1 MPSADFVPSGHG
13 ERGSFVETSGYFT
26 DPPANGASLPE
37 WTEGAP
43 YEPPTVPVQDEQLP
57 GGISYASYSPLDGPS
72 PFTDTPSF
80 DGAQALTPIN
90 EVAGFAPADTVPT
103 FVPSAL
109 DAAAEAAAQAYAPV
123 PAASPSSALP
133 PLTAPPA
140 PPVPPD
146 DAHAG
151 VGIHA
156 PEGQEF
162 PVNGAAYQQPK
173 LVAELSL
180 TELLVTVLERNAS
193 DLHLTA
199 GARPTIRLNGS
210 LSPLEDR
217 PVLTPPVLQ
226 QMMYEILTQ
235 RQRERFEEELEL
247 DFAYAV
253 PGRARFRVNLYRQRE
268 ALGAAFR
275 LIPYEIKKLEDLGVP
290 PSVSNFAQLPR
301 GFVLVTGPTGSGKST
316 TLAGIVD
323 LANRQ
328 RRDHIMTVEDPIEF
342 WHQHKSCLVNQREVG
357 DDTRSFANALK
368 HVLRQDPDIILVGE
382 MRDLETISVALT
394 AAETG
399 HLVFATLHTQDAAQ
413 TIDRVIDVFPPHQ
426 QQQVRVQLAGSLQG
440 VVAQTLCKTADGR
453 SRIVATEVLVATPAI
468 RNLIREGKTHQIY
481 SALQAGAR
489 HGMHTMDQ
497 HLAELFKAGRI
508 TYEAGL
514 EKCHHVE
521 DFNRLVGR

>member
-13 ERGSFVETSGYFT
+13 ERGCFVETSGYFT
-26 DPPANGASLPE
+26 DPPSNGASLPE

-43 YEPPTVPVQDEQLP
+43 YEPPAVPSQDEQPLA
-57 GGISYASYSPLDGPS
+57 GTSYASYSPLDGPS

-80 DGAQALTPIN
+80 DGAQALAPIN
-90 EVAGFAPADTVPT
+90 EAAFAPADTVPT
-103 FVPSAL
+103 FAPSAL
-109 DAAAEAAAQAYAPV
+109 DAVQPVAAQAFAAAA
-123 PAASPSSALP
+123 PAADPSGALP

-140 PPVPPD
+140 PPA
-146 DAHAG
+146 DAAPTG
-151 VGIHA
+151 VGVQA

-162 PVNGAAYQQPK
+162 PVNGAAFQQPK
-173 LVAELSL
+173 LVEQLSL
-180 TELLVTVLERNAS
+180 TDLLVTVLELNAS

-217 PVLTPPVLQ
+217 PILTPPVLQ

-275 LIPYEIKKLEDLGVP
+275 LIHYEIKKLEDLGVP

-316 TLAGIVD
+316 TLAGIID

-342 WHQHKSCLVNQREVG
+342 LHQHKSCLVNQREVG
-357 DDTRSFANALK
+357 DDTRSFGNALK

-453 SRIVATEVLVATPAI
+453 SRVVATEVLVATPAI

-508 TYEAGL
+508 TYETGL